1 MEYNRDMKQIK
12 ENWQTLTFLTLYTSF
27 IFGGFGYMLSPLEK
41 RMDRMDMRFEKRM
54 DRIDTRMNQMD
65 TRIDQIDTRINHIDT
80 RINHIESDIKNIES
94 DLKEIKSLILAN
106 NKKTASI
113 PKNK

>member
-1 MEYNRDMKQIK
+1 MGYNRDMKQIK

-65 TRIDQIDTRINHIDT
+65 THINHIDT

-113 PKNK
+113 PKK